1 MVDLFVLLLFGR
13 FGVAAAFARSCLGG
27 RMLVGDPLN
36 VFEAGADGEI
46 CLFEFSFYSFA

>member
-36 VFEAGADGEI
+36 VFEAGAERQP
-46 CLFEFSFYSFA
+46 LLSWFSSRV